1 MQVAHRHAAAADRMV
16 QKELEL
22 RDRHTG
28 LERERRVQVPQ
39 RVPDEVTERVGAD
52 LGDVPARAVRRE
64 QPGRI
69 GVGDPVLLDPA
80 AHEVRQGAR
89 QGQVERAL
97 LAPLGLG
104 TLRQPRSWSK
114 CSILAS
120 TDAVSRRAVC
130 VRARPLRR
138 AATWWRRDRVVLR
151 FFSLA
156 RARARATK
164 KSKCVSV
171 R

>member
-97 LAPLGLG
+97 LAALGARHPSGSHPPGRSARSWPRPTPSRGELSASGRGPCGALPLGG
-104 TLRQPRSWSK
+104 GAT
-114 CSILAS
+114 
-120 TDAVSRRAVC
+120 VSC
-130 VRARPLRR
+130 
-138 AATWWRRDRVVLR
+138 
-151 FFSLA
+151 
-156 RARARATK
+156 
-164 KSKCVSV
+164 
-171 R
+171 